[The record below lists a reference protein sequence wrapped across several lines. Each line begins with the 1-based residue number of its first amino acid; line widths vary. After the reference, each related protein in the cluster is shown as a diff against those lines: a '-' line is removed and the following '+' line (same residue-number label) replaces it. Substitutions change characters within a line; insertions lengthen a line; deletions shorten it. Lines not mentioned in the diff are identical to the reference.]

1 MATARYQITTN
12 GVDID
17 AKATAFEGEVNI
29 TKAEVIGHVNST
41 SLTNFPSPDQGSRN
55 TVQIEVTGT
64 TTTDITNAA
73 TAVGDVAIVPGTLT
87 A

>member
-1 MATARYQITTN
+1 MATARYEITTP

-17 AKATAFEGEVNI
+17 AKATAFEGELNI
-29 TKAEVIGHVNST
+29 TKAEVIGHQAESA
-41 SLTNFPSPDQGSRN
+41 LTNKPATAIASRN
-55 TVQIEVTGT
+55 SVQIEVTGT

-73 TAVGDVAIVPGTLT
+73 TAVGGVTLVPGTL